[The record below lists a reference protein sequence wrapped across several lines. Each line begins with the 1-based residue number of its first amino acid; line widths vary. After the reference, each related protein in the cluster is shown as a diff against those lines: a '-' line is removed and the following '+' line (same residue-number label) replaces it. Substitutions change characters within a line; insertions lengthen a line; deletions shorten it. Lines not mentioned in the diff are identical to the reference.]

1 MLGIIVSCLHMFR
14 ILHAL
19 ISLISM
25 WVLIILPGNVMS
37 RTIHYINDL
46 FNYVVIDG
54 CAWLCLAMKKKPQQ
68 CISSKTKST
77 CQNSI
82 TSEHF
87 QKRLKNQG
95 VVLALSLSI
104 VSCLHMF
111 RILHALISLISMWVL
126 IILPG
131 NVMSRTIHYINDLFN
146 YVVIDG
152 CAWLCLAT
160 NMWKYS

>member
-1 MLGIIVSCLHMFR
+1 MVGSKENYKFDVGVKGLIIYLLGIIVSCLHMFK

-37 RTIHYINDL
+37 R
-46 FNYVVIDG
+46 
-54 CAWLCLAMKKKPQQ
+54 C
-68 CISSKTKST
+68 
-77 CQNSI
+77 
-82 TSEHF
+82 
-87 QKRLKNQG
+87 
-95 VVLALSLSI
+95 
-104 VSCLHMF
+104 
-111 RILHALISLISMWVL
+111 
-126 IILPG
+126 
-131 NVMSRTIHYINDLFN
+131 IHYINDLFN